1 MLNNAK
7 TYLFL
12 KLKTLIQ
19 LHNKILFIVL
29 KTKEAS
35 NMGCGFRCTQL
46 ENQCN
51 AFQYS
56 PDTLTCSAAKVR
68 LEMNTMLKGL

>member
-7 TYLFL
+7 TYLIL
-12 KLKTLIQ
+12 KLKNLIL
-19 LHNKILFIVL
+19 LHKKILFIVL
-29 KTKEAS
+29 KTKEE
-35 NMGCGFRCTQL
+35 NKMGCGFRCTQL

-68 LEMNTMLKGL
+68 L